1 MIEVKR
7 ALVSVSDKTGLVEFA
22 TRLSAAGVELVS
34 SGGTADALE
43 RAGLAVTRVT
53 EVTGSPEILGG
64 RVKTLH
70 PSIHGAILAD
80 LSKPAH
86 QGDLT
91 AQRIERFQLVVS
103 NLYPF
108 RQTVQKLDS
117 TEEEIIEQI
126 DIGGPAMV
134 RAAAKNHRWVG
145 IVTSPDQYGAVAV
158 AIENGGLDTGLRRT
172 LAREAF
178 FHTAAYDASIVT
190 WLEGLDAD
198 FPDRIAIAL
207 ERDPTPLKYGENPH
221 QRAGRFHEP
230 DRVTWWDQAE
240 KLNGPAASYLNVFD
254 ADAAWSLVHDLA
266 AVSEKPSVVIV
277 KHANPCGASSG
288 DSLAEAYQRAYDCDP
303 RSAFG
308 GIVAFSQPVDA
319 QTVERV
325 VAAAQADV
333 IVAPAYDVGVLEA
346 IVGRRKNTRVFQG
359 PPPEAPP
366 LHLRPTS
373 AGWLVQTQYGFDAEV
388 KGWRVVTDRSPSDE
402 EMRDAVF
409 AWRVCGSTTS
419 NSIVIAEGET
429 AWGIGAGQQNRVEA
443 SEIARN
449 KADGRGRGGALA
461 SDAFFPFSDGIE
473 VAAEAGVGVVVQPG
487 GSIRDDEVIAR
498 ANELGLAMVMTG
510 ERHFRH

>member
-22 TRLSAAGVELVS
+22 TRLAKAGVELVS

-43 RAGLAVTRVT
+43 RAGLTVTRVSD
-53 EVTGSPEILGG
+53 VTGSPEILGG

-80 LSKPAH
+80 LSKEDHH
-86 QGDLT
+86 QDL
-91 AQRIERFQLVVS
+91 ADRGIEPFQLVVS

-117 TEEEIIEQI
+117 TEDDIIEQI

-145 IVTSPDQYGAVAV
+145 IVTSPEQYGAVAV
-158 AIENGGLDTGLRRT
+158 AIESGGLDAGLRRT

-178 FHTAAYDASIVT
+178 FHTASYDAAIVT
-190 WLEGLDAD
+190 WLEGLESD

-230 DRVTWWDQAE
+230 DRVTWWDQAV
-240 KLNGPAASYLNVFD
+240 KLSGPAASYLNVFD

-266 AVSEKPSVVIV
+266 AVTAKPSVVIV
-277 KHANPCGASSG
+277 KHANPCGAASA
-288 DSLAEAYQRAYDCDP
+288 DTLADAYQRAYECDS

-308 GIVAFSQPVDA
+308 GIVAFSEPVDA
-319 QTVERV
+319 ATVERV

-333 IVAPAYDVGVLEA
+333 IVAPAFDAGVLEA
-346 IVGRRKNTRVFQG
+346 IVERRKNTRVLQG
-359 PPPEAPP
+359 PPPEALP

-373 AGWLVQTQYGFDAEV
+373 AGWLVQSQYGFESQPSN
-388 KGWRVVTDRSPSDE
+388 WRVVTERAPSDAE
-402 EMRDAVF
+402 LRDAVF

-419 NSIVIAEGET
+419 NAIVIAQGET

-449 KADGRGRGGALA
+449 KAAGRGRGGALA
-461 SDAFFPFSDGIE
+461 SDAFFPFSDGID
-473 VAAEAGVGVVVQPG
+473 VAAEAGVAVVVQPG

-498 ANELGLAMVMTG
+498 ANELGLTMLMTG
-510 ERHFRH
+510 ERQFRH